1 MPATQEPSAR
11 ILAIDDEPDLLDTY
25 AAIVEAQGM
34 RLTPALT
41 LAEGL
46 KLAATRPFDVCLLDR
61 NIGYELGTEALP
73 ELKAQAPGLRVIM
86 ATAHR
91 DTDAALEALRLGVD
105 DYLVKPF
112 SPEQLRIA
120 LARQIEAR
128 RLNRKVEALERDA
141 RVQAPGELASQ
152 SASMQEALA
161 LARQVA
167 RTPANVLILGESGTG
182 KNVFAR
188 AIHRWSPR
196 ASAGF
201 VAINCPS
208 LGADLLEN
216 ELFGHRKGAY
226 TGAAD
231 SSEGR
236 VALAEGGTLLLDEIG
251 DFPLSLQ
258 PKLLRFIQDKEY
270 ERVGDPVTRQADVR
284 IVTATN
290 RDLARQ
296 CELGEFRQDL
306 YYRLNVVAITL
317 PPLRERR
324 ADVLEL
330 AGSFLLRYAVSYGLP
345 ARSFEPAAERALSD
359 YHWPGNVREL
369 QNVIERAVIL
379 CGAERVPA
387 SLLTLASG
395 PGASAIAAAAD
406 SARAGGDIS
415 LEQLERRH
423 IEAILARAETLDEAA
438 RILGIDASTL
448 YRKRK
453 AYGLG

>member
-1 MPATQEPSAR
+1 MSKSDEPSAR
-11 ILAIDDEPDLLDTY
+11 ILAIDDDCALLDTY
-25 AAIVEAQGM
+25 AAIIESQGM
-34 RLTPALT
+34 RLTPATT

-46 KLAATRPFDVCLLDR
+46 RLAATRPFDVCLLDR
-61 NIGYELGTEALP
+61 NIGYDLGTDALP
-73 ELKAQAPGLRVIM
+73 ELKSQAPSLRIIM

-120 LARQIEAR
+120 LARQVEAR
-128 RLNRKVEALERDA
+128 RLARKLDVLEREA
-141 RVQAPGELASQ
+141 GQRNPRELASE
-152 SASMQEALA
+152 SPAMQQALA

-167 RTPANVLILGESGTG
+167 RTSANVLLLGESGTG

-188 AIHRWSPR
+188 AIHGWSPR
-196 ASAGF
+196 AEHGF
-201 VAINCPS
+201 VPVNCPS
-208 LGADLLEN
+208 LSAELLEN

-226 TGAAD
+226 TGAQE

-236 VALAEGGTLLLDEIG
+236 VAQAEGGTLFLDEIG
-251 DFPLSLQ
+251 DFPLALQ

-270 ERVGDPVTRQADVR
+270 ERVGDPQSRQANVR
-284 IVTATN
+284 LVTATH
-290 RDLARQ
+290 RDLPAMS
-296 CELGEFRQDL
+296 EAGEFRLDL

-324 ADVLEL
+324 EDVLAL
-330 AGSFLLRYAVSYGLP
+330 AQGFLARYGGEYGCP
-345 ARSFEPAAERALSD
+345 ARSFEPAAERALLD

-379 CGAERVPA
+379 CRETQIPT
-387 SLLTLASG
+387 SLLSLQSGAGSTLA
-395 PGASAIAAAAD
+395 ASAAAPQIGAD
-406 SARAGGDIS
+406 ITLDA
-415 LEQLERRH
+415 LERRH
-423 IEAILARAETLDEAA
+423 VEAVLARAATLDEAA
-438 RILGIDASTL
+438 RTLGIDSSTL

-453 AYGLG
+453 AYGLD